1 MKQLAPGS
9 HGEATR
15 SSRYQRHGRRV
26 EEASSRIWDCCDGET
41 VAATVGGSAGEE
53 R

>member
-15 SSRYQRHGRRV
+15 SSRYQRQGRRF
-26 EEASSRIWDCCDGET
+26 EESGSRIWDCCDGEA
-41 VAATVGGSAGEE
+41 VAVTVGDSAGEE

>member
-15 SSRYQRHGRRV
+15 SSRYQRQDRRV
-26 EEASSRIWDCCDGET
+26 EEASSWIGDCCDGEA
-41 VAATVGGSAGEE
+41 VAVTVGDAVGEK